1 MDLMEEDRVDKPP
14 TSAAQ
19 LVANADVQPFGR

>member
-19 LVANADVQPFGR
+19 LVTNADVQPIGR